1 MAQAGLGQPE
11 SPTAMARLGSSSGN
25 AQVGLESMQ
34 LLFAALFAIAA
45 FELWLVDWSLM
56 VFRVGRM
63 MNEPAAEAAA
73 LKLDGND

>member
-1 MAQAGLGQPE
+1 
-11 SPTAMARLGSSSGN
+11 
-25 AQVGLESMQ
+25 MQ